1 MHPWAMRAHDRILR
15 HPGRAELL
23 LCPEFLGGAAA
34 PPYQEREEFCP
45 APGQCVALEAWRN
58 SVEPKFDFQGR
69 SHGSAEL
76 LAPLFNA
83 VTSALPHGAKFMSQV
98 KPKPVALTIAGSD
111 SGGGAGIQADL
122 KTFAALG
129 VHGASAITCITA
141 QNPRTISRVEPCSP
155 KMVRAQME
163 AVFSWSPPAAVK
175 TGLLCSA
182 AIVREVA
189 RFFRQTRGVPLV
201 VDPVMVATSGR
212 RLLPRDAV
220 AILRRDLLPL
230 AALVTPNLSEAEVLT
245 GKESGRRKNFEPR
258 PGSFINRAAA
268 RRWSKAAIWRAGTAR
283 WTFCA
288 ARKANGCCPRRGLK
302 ALPCTEQDAPI
313 PPPSPPGWR
322 GENRCA
328 NRWSWPRPISPPSSP
343 RRPEAK

>member
-1 MHPWAMRAHDRILR
+1 
-15 HPGRAELL
+15 
-23 LCPEFLGGAAA
+23 
-34 PPYQEREEFCP
+34 
-45 APGQCVALEAWRN
+45 
-58 SVEPKFDFQGR
+58 
-69 SHGSAEL
+69 
-76 LAPLFNA
+76 
-83 VTSALPHGAKFMSQV
+83 MSQL

-141 QNPRTISRVEPCSP
+141 QNPRAISRLEPCSP

-189 RFFRQTRGVPLV
+189 RFFRQTPGVPLV

-230 AALVTPNLSEAEVLT
+230 AALVTPNLSEAEVLI
-245 GKESGRRKNFEPR
+245 GKKIRTPEELRV
-258 PGSFINRAAA
+258 AA
-268 RRWSKAAIWRAGTAR
+268 RIIYQSCGCAALVKGGHLAGGDSAVDFLCGAEGEWMLSAPRIKDVALHGAGCAYSAAITAWLAR
-283 WTFCA
+283 GKSLRKSVELAKTHIA
-288 ARKANGCCPRRGLK
+288 AVIAATPRSVQK
-302 ALPCTEQDAPI
+302 
-313 PPPSPPGWR
+313 PP
-322 GENRCA
+322 A
-328 NRWSWPRPISPPSSP
+328 HLQ
-343 RRPEAK
+343 